1 MKARNCVSY
10 ERKSEVKWQIWR
22 TEKIEEKMGQIKETR
37 GEARSSSLTQV
48 KRGDDNARSHDEID
62 KKGRKER
69 EKERRKRGTAG
80 KKKLIHCDEV
90 RTGSLS
96 HRNEADLE
104 GRIEAERQG
113 EKDVMN

>member
-1 MKARNCVSY
+1 MANMANGEDRREDGTDKGDERGGKVFFVDAGEEGRRQRQIPRRNRQ
-10 ERKSEVKWQIWR
+10 ERK
-22 TEKIEEKMGQIKETR
+22 
-37 GEARSSSLTQV
+37 
-48 KRGDDNARSHDEID
+48 KRE
-62 KKGRKER
+62 
-69 EKERRKRGTAG
+69 RKRAAQKRNSR